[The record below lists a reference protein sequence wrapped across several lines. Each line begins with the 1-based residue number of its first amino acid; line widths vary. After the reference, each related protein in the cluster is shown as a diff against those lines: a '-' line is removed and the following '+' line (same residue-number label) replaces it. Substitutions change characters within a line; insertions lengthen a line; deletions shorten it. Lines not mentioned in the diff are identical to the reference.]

1 MCENKYKLIN
11 IFNRIGNTDNL
22 YKYISMPITYLI
34 FEIWINDEKEI
45 SKNLFSYNELLEFLK
60 NYFNNEEII
69 DIIINKYFINGNYTH
84 IINNIFVTTYITNT
98 LINPLPICKCKGD
111 KNE

>member
-1 MCENKYKLIN
+1 MCEIKNKLIN

-22 YKYISMPITYLI
+22 YKYISMPMTYLI

-60 NYFNNEEII
+60 NYFNIR
-69 DIIINKYFINGNYTH
+69 NGS
-84 IINNIFVTTYITNT
+84 
-98 LINPLPICKCKGD
+98 D
-111 KNE
+111 